1 MEHVLRMAIE
11 RKLKVVAIG
20 GSAGSIEALLTL
32 VPLLPAQTS
41 FGVVVVVH
49 LPADAPSLLP
59 ELLQRHCRMPVRE
72 AEPWME
78 LLPSTVY
85 VAPPGYH
92 LAIEPD
98 RSFSLSVDEPVNF
111 ARPSIDV
118 LFASVAD
125 VYGTAAMAILLSGA
139 NADGAQGIR
148 CIAAAG
154 GLTIVHDPAEA
165 ARPEMPAAAVALTE
179 PTATMPLGQIAK
191 LLRGLAKRHG

>member
-11 RKLKVVAIG
+11 RQLKVVAIG

-32 VPLLPAQTS
+32 VPLLPAQAS

-59 ELLQRHCRMPVRE
+59 EVLQRHCRMPVRE

-139 NADGAQGIR
+139 NADG
-148 CIAAAG
+148 
-154 GLTIVHDPAEA
+154 LTIVHDPAEA